1 MGYAHLNCLLPS
13 PSSGASLVAQLVKNL
28 PAMQETPVRF
38 LGQEDSP
45 GEGIGCPLQY
55 SWTFLVAQ
63 TVKNPSAGFD
73 PWIGKIPWRRARNP
87 LQYSCLENP
96 GDRGAWRDAIYGV
109 EQGRTRRKRRNSSSS
124 NERSEREIKE
134 TILFIITSKRMKYL
148 GINLL
153 KDLCSENYKIL
164 MKEIKK

>member
-1 MGYAHLNCLLPS
+1 MN
-13 PSSGASLVAQLVKNL
+13 LVQLQDTEFIHGNAL
-28 PAMQETPVRF
+28 YFYMLAMK
-38 LGQEDSP
+38 D
-45 GEGIGCPLQY
+45 GEGNG
-55 SWTFLVAQ
+55 
-63 TVKNPSAGFD
+63 
-73 PWIGKIPWRRARNP
+73 NP

-96 GDRGAWRDAIYGV
+96 GDRGAWRAAIYGV
-109 EQGRTRRKRRNSSSS
+109 EQGRTRLKRRNSSSS

-164 MKEIKK
+164 MKEIKKWHKQMEIYATYLDWKNQCCQKWLYYPRVIYSFNSCQIINNIFSQD